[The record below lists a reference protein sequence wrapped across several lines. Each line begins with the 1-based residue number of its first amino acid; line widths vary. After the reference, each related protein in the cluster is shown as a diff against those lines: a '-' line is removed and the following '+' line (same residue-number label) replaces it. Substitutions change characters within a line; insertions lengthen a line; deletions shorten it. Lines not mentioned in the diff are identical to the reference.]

1 MRIPG
6 INTGNWPVVSE
17 TAYIVSMIHAA
28 NVLIADMS
36 QWTIGALAA
45 FTFCVGVV
53 RIALR
58 RKFNGGWDID
68 DAFFTLALCCS
79 AISAIFNVY
88 CASYFYVEAELNIG
102 SVTFVDFD
110 QIVPAVVQYLQ
121 ILNSVSAVEWVAIYS
136 VKLCYLMFFNKL
148 TARLGGLR
156 IWWWFVLCFTVPCLF
171 VSCLIGLYLC
181 HDFGPDILC
190 MLFFPE
196 TKHH

>member
-1 MRIPG
+1 M
-6 INTGNWPVVSE
+6 
-17 TAYIVSMIHAA
+17 
-28 NVLIADMS
+28 
-36 QWTIGALAA
+36 
-45 FTFCVGVV
+45 

-68 DAFFTLALCCS
+68 DALFTLALCCS

-102 SVTFVDFD
+102 SVTFVKFD
-110 QIVPAVVQYLQ
+110 QVVPAVVQYLQ

-156 IWWWFVLCFTVPCLF
+156 VWWWFVLCFSIPCLF
-171 VSCLIGLYLC
+171 VSCLIGLFLC

-190 MLFFPE
+190 MGFPPLSRISL
-196 TKHH
+196 TISSVQCTIPSMNLKGGTWNRVSGALDITTDLMSKSSTDH